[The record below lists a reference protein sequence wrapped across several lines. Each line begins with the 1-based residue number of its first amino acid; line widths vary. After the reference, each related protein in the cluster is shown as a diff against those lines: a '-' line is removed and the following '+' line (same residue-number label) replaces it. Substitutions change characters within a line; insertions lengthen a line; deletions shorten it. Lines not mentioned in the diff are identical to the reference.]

1 MDVLSNKW
9 VRDVGPLLIN
19 SPRMFRYL
27 LIFQNYIIGISIIF
41 FFKLKHLTHLDI
53 VSVIERLLPK
63 QTGSEIDQLIKLL
76 ILIVK
81 EFYHQSSL
89 IN

>member
-1 MDVLSNKW
+1 MVK
-9 VRDVGPLLIN
+9 
-19 SPRMFRYL
+19 
-27 LIFQNYIIGISIIF
+27 IISRFIENQDLYKNPDTLGISIIF

-76 ILIVK
+76 W
-81 EFYHQSSL
+81 
-89 IN
+89 